1 MKRLMNI
8 NYGPP
13 RSHLTAVALPPFQA
27 LSLKT
32 ALISGGRQIL
42 RNRERLITNTP
53 NINHVIGKETH

>member
-1 MKRLMNI
+1 MKKLMNI

-13 RSHLTAVALPPFQA
+13 RSHFTAVALPLFQA

-32 ALISGGRQIL
+32 GLISGGRLIL
-42 RNRERLITNTP
+42 RNRERPITNTP